1 MKRIPVCVRAPARTG
16 RSVKESRRN
25 SVNCGRKV
33 RARQMLAG
41 RFCAQAKPMFGSTCV
56 HYEVS
61 APACAS
67 PRRQATRSDELR
79 WHCGRASSGDQ
90 VGIGQRDRHDVEV
103 VEGTSALS

>member
-61 APACAS
+61 AQPEAMS
-67 PRRQATRSDELR
+67 Y
-79 WHCGRASSGDQ
+79 G
-90 VGIGQRDRHDVEV
+90 GIAAVHRLVTKLGLVNAIDTTLKLLKVHLPY
-103 VEGTSALS
+103 A